1 MMLFSLAADITT
13 HDGPGPPCGIAPC
26 PKPAVTDPLLRAP
39 IFQVLYNSELRFSY
53 RIYSSL
59 AADITTIHLF
69 EPLVDLVKHP
79 ALYVRGTLILGNFFC
94 CVRRW
99 AAVGNDEHTYRHT
112 TCPSLSVDARRCPS
126 LSAIAP
132 RRAARKVKT
141 GNDPTIA
148 RTQ

>member
-1 MMLFSLAADITT
+1 MLFSLAADIIT

-79 ALYVRGTLILGNFFC
+79 ALYVRGMLILRNFFC

-99 AAVGNDEHTYRHT
+99 AMMNTLTDIQLVRHCLLT
-112 TCPSLSVDARRCPS
+112 PVVVRRYQP
-126 LSAIAP
+126 LP
-132 RRAARKVKT
+132 LDGQRR
-141 GNDPTIA
+141 
-148 RTQ
+148 Q